1 MAENPLQHLFQAF
14 GKVSECV
21 QTHLSQFILRPSQP
35 STLLNKNDHSSLYIS
50 QNSTT
55 DSHLLQPAEILK
67 KGKSSGPV
75 TKEELGRATWTFL
88 HTLAAQYPD
97 KPTRQQKKDVKELA
111 IQRRNYR
118 AKLAWY
124 QSPKILFS
132 YMWLSSCFR
141 QFLAVYVA
149 LVLSQIVGE
158 LGLPFFQRLPGR
170 FLSSKVVST
179 PSVITD
185 FSSSIVELVGEL
197 RFTWASWVF
206 RSFNVFQAGSLITDL
221 SSSVIELVGELGFA

>member
-21 QTHLSQFILRPSQP
+21 QTHLSHFILRPNQP

-55 DSHLLQPAEILK
+55 DSHLLQPAENLK

-97 KPTRQQKKDVKELA
+97 KPTRQQKKDVKALDQVSGRM
-111 IQRRNYR
+111 IMRG
-118 AKLAWY
+118 
-124 QSPKILFS
+124 PKEERLFP
-132 YMWLSSCFR
+132 
-141 QFLAVYVA
+141 
-149 LVLSQIVGE
+149 I
-158 LGLPFFQRLPGR
+158 
-170 FLSSKVVST
+170 SSKLT
-179 PSVITD
+179 
-185 FSSSIVELVGEL
+185 SSFPLVCNSA
-197 RFTWASWVF
+197 T
-206 RSFNVFQAGSLITDL
+206 FNVVDWHKKLGHPNSNVLQHL
-221 SSSVIELVGELGFA
+221 SNSA